1 VKGRISLMTYNSR
14 LIINTA
20 VFLLIFSIITGWGGS
35 KKETDKNS
43 IQIRG
48 SDTEV
53 NLVQRLS
60 EAYMENVPEV
70 SIAVTGGGSGTG
82 IAALINGQTD
92 IANSSRPM
100 KNAEIKQANAKGIE
114 PVPIMFALDG
124 LAIITHESLPV
135 KSLNLNEV
143 ADIFKGK
150 ITNWSKVG
158 GTDMEISMYGRQSNS
173 GTFIYFRD
181 TVLKGDYSPS
191 VLRMNGTAQIVEAVR
206 KDKAGIGYVGIGY
219 IVNVKGNVISGI
231 NVLKL
236 AGDAIST
243 GVSPL
248 ESENVKSG
256 KYPLSRPLFQ
266 YTNGK
271 PEGNLLEFIQ
281 FELSDEGQKL
291 IENEG
296 YYPITYKQAEHN
308 RSFGIIE

>member
-1 VKGRISLMTYNSR
+1 MSYNFR
-14 LIINTA
+14 LIINTV
-20 VFLLIFSIITGWGGS
+20 VFCLIFSIITGWGGS

-43 IQIRG
+43 FQIRG

-60 EAYMENVPEV
+60 EEYMENVNEI

-82 IAALINGQTD
+82 IAALINKQTD

-100 KNAEIKQANAKGIE
+100 KSAEIEQARAKGVE
-114 PVPIMFALDG
+114 PVPVIFALDG
-124 LAIITHESLPV
+124 LAVITHESLSV
-135 KSLNLNEV
+135 NSLNINEV
-143 ADIFKGK
+143 ADIFKGNIK
-150 ITNWSKVG
+150 NWKSVG
-158 GTDMEISMYGRQSNS
+158 GPDMEISMYGRQSNS

-181 TVLKGDYSPS
+181 KVLKADYAQS
-191 VLRMNGTAQIVEAVR
+191 VRRMNGTAQIVEAVK

-219 IVNVKGNVISGI
+219 IVNKQGNVISGI

-296 YYPITYKQAEHN
+296 YYPITYKQMEHN
-308 RSFGIIE
+308 LSLGIIK

>member
-1 VKGRISLMTYNSR
+1 MFYNFR
-14 LIINTA
+14 LVIIGT
-20 VFLLIFSIITGWGGS
+20 IFFAMLTTMINCS
-35 KKETDKNS
+35 KKEAAKNS
-43 IQIRG
+43 IQIKG

-53 NLVQRLS
+53 NLVQKLS
-60 EAYMENVPEV
+60 EVYMEKLPEV

-124 LAIITHESLPV
+124 LAIITHESLSV
-135 KSLNLNEV
+135 NSLNINEV
-143 ADIFKGK
+143 ADIFKGNIK
-150 ITNWSKVG
+150 NWKSVG
-158 GTDMEISMYGRQSNS
+158 GPDLEISVYGRQSNS
-173 GTFIYFRD
+173 GTFVYFRD
-181 TVLKGDYSPS
+181 TVLKGDYAPS
-191 VLRMNGTAQIVEAVR
+191 VRRMNGTAQIVEAVR
-206 KDKAGIGYVGIGY
+206 KDKAAIGYVGIGY
-219 IVNVKGNVISGI
+219 VVNEEGNVISGI
-231 NVLKL
+231 NVLNL
-236 AGDAIST
+236 AGDANTT

-291 IENEG
+291 IEKEG
-296 YYPITYKQAEHN
+296 YYPITNKHMAHN
-308 RSFGIIE
+308 RSLGLIKD